1 MGKAELDFS
10 AAFERLKYGNTLI
23 LPPGSPV
30 SQNNVAREAG
40 RDPSALRKSRY
51 PKLVAD
57 IQAWIV
63 MDASTKRGAST
74 KVVIADA
81 KDPHLESQL
90 ADVMLQ
96 LHALREERDLLLS
109 KLLIANDRILLLT
122 SKIKEDNNAGKG
134 SAPIVF
140 T

>member
-1 MGKAELDFS
+1 MSKAELDFS

-23 LPPGSPV
+23 LPPGTPV
-30 SQNNVAREAG
+30 SQNNVAKEAG

-51 PKLVAD
+51 PKLIAD

-63 MDASTKRGAST
+63 ADASTKTGTST

-81 KDPHLESQL
+81 KNPHLESQL
-90 ADVMLQ
+90 ADAMLQ
-96 LHALREERDLLLS
+96 LDALREERDLLLS

-122 SKIKEDNNAGKG
+122 SKIKEDDNAGKG

>member
-10 AAFERLKYGNTLI
+10 AAFERLKCGNALI

-40 RDPSALRKSRY
+40 KDPSALRKSRY
-51 PKLVAD
+51 PKLIAD

-63 MDASTKRGAST
+63 VDASTTMGTST

-90 ADVMLQ
+90 ADAMLE
-96 LHALREERDLLLS
+96 LDALREERDLLLS

-122 SKIKEDNNAGKG
+122 SKIREDDNAGKG

>member
-1 MGKAELDFS
+1 MSKAELDFS

-23 LPPGSPV
+23 LPPGTPV
-30 SQNNVAREAG
+30 SQNNVAKEAG

-51 PKLVAD
+51 PKLIAD

-63 MDASTKRGAST
+63 ADASTKTGTST

-81 KDPHLESQL
+81 KDPHLKSQL
-90 ADVMLQ
+90 ADAMLE
-96 LHALREERDLLLS
+96 LDALREERDLLLS

-122 SKIKEDNNAGKG
+122 SKIKEDDNAGKG